1 MFYLKRHFTFAGGH
15 RLSKHKGR
23 CFSIHGHNYDVWVTI
38 RSPKLNENDMVM
50 DFTELKK
57 HVNPLIDEFD
67 HCLVVNECDKE
78 IVEPFK
84 KKGMRVM
91 VIGNYDPTA
100 ERMAEGI
107 FINLRNIFGRRYDNI
122 EVDQIEVYENVK
134 SSAIYR
140 ED

>member
-1 MFYLKRHFTFAGGH
+1 MYYLKRHFTFAGGH
-15 RLSKHKGR
+15 RLSKHEGR
-23 CFSIHGHNYDVWVTI
+23 CFSIHGHNYDVWVTVK
-38 RSPKLNENDMVM
+38 SPKLDKNDMVM

-78 IVEPFK
+78 IVEPFA

-91 VIGNYDPTA
+91 VIGDFDPTA
-100 ERMAEGI
+100 EKMAEQI
-107 FINLRNIFGRRYDNI
+107 FKTLSNIFTRSYNDI
-122 EVDQIEVYENVK
+122 HVDQVEVFENVN

>member
-1 MFYLKRHFTFAGGH
+1 MYYLKRHFTFAGGH

-50 DFTELKK
+50 DFTDLKN
-57 HVNPLIDEFD
+57 HVDPLIDEFD
-67 HCLVVNECDKE
+67 HCLVVNECDKDM
-78 IVEPFK
+78 VEPFSK
-84 KKGMRVM
+84 NGLRVM
-91 VIGNYDPTA
+91 VIGDYDPTA